1 MTAHGVL
8 MMPYWLS
15 SMNVGM
21 TSAVSGTITEPRMIV
36 KTAPRPRKRYF
47 AKP

>member
-21 TSAVSGTITEPRMIV
+21 TSAVSGTMTEPRMTV
-36 KTAPRPRKRYF
+36 KIALRPRKRYF